1 VARIAGIDLG
11 TTNSCV
17 ALLDRG
23 APTVIPSPEGE
34 RTTPSVVSFL
44 PDDRVLVGIP
54 ARRQAVSH
62 PQRTVFGTKRLI
74 GRKVNAAD
82 VGRLARAA
90 PFRIVAA
97 PNGDAWV
104 RIDDRDLAPPEIAA
118 YILERMK
125 HIAEAS
131 AGEPVTQAVI
141 TVPAYFNDAQRQA
154 TKDAARI
161 AGLDVRRI
169 LNEPTAAA
177 LAYGVH
183 RRNKRQ
189 RVAVVDLGGGTFDVS
204 ILRVEDG
211 LFEVLAVAGN
221 AALGGDDF
229 DRRLVERLVADLA
242 RAGGSGVAADPVA
255 LGRLQEEAER
265 AKKVLADESTATIR
279 LPFIGRT
286 EAGAPLHLD
295 RTIERH
301 ELEALTADLVAML
314 APPCAAALRDA
325 GLTTAELDDV
335 LLVGGMTR
343 VPAVQR
349 EIERFFGRRPSK
361 GAHPDEVV
369 ALGAAAHAGI
379 LTGELDDV
387 VLLDVT
393 PHSLGVRVGENSAV
407 VIPRN
412 TTVPAK
418 ARKLFATTRDSQT
431 HVAIEV
437 YQGDAKDI
445 RENRYLGRFTLDGL
459 PPGPAGSVRVELTF
473 LVDVDGLVSFAARE
487 LSSGAASHF
496 TLAPSGGLSH
506 DELERIIE
514 NRRARAARGD

>member
-1 VARIAGIDLG
+1 MARIAGIDLG

-17 ALLDRG
+17 AILDRG
-23 APTVIPSPEGE
+23 TPTVIPSPEGE
-34 RTTPSVVSFL
+34 RTTPSVVAFL
-44 PDDRVLVGIP
+44 PNDKVLVGVP

-74 GRKVNAAD
+74 GRKVNAPD
-82 VGRLARAA
+82 IERLARGA
-90 PFRIVAA
+90 PFAVVAA

-104 RIDDRDLAPPEIAA
+104 RIDDRGISPPEIAA
-118 YILERMK
+118 HILERMK
-125 HIAEAS
+125 RIAEAA

-154 TKDAARI
+154 TKDAGRI
-161 AGLDVRRI
+161 AGIDVRRI

-183 RRNKRQ
+183 RRKKRQ
-189 RVAVVDLGGGTFDVS
+189 RVAVFDLGGGTLDVS
-204 ILRVEDG
+204 LLRVEDG
-211 LFEVLAVAGN
+211 LFEVLAVSGN

-229 DRRLVERLVADLA
+229 DRRIVEKLLA
-242 RAGGSGVAADPVA
+242 ELAQMGGAGIAEDAVA
-255 LGRLQEEAER
+255 LGRLKEEAER
-265 AKKVLADESTATIR
+265 VKKVLSDEPTVAIQ
-279 LPFIGRT
+279 LPYVGKNA
-286 EAGAPLHLD
+286 AGAPINLD
-295 RTIERH
+295 RAFTRA
-301 ELEALTADLVAML
+301 ELEALTADLVAKL
-314 APPCAAALRDA
+314 AAPCEAALRDA
-325 GLTTAELDDV
+325 GIGAGDLDDV

-349 EIERFFGRRPSK
+349 EVERIFGRKPSK

-369 ALGAAAHAGI
+369 ALGAAAHAG
-379 LTGELDDV
+379 LLSGELEDV

-412 TTVPAK
+412 TTIPAR
-418 ARKLFATTRDSQT
+418 ARKLFATTRDNQT
-431 HVAIEV
+431 HVAIEI

-459 PPGPAGSVRVELTF
+459 PPGAAGAVKVELSF
-473 LVDVDGLVSFAARE
+473 LVDVDGIVSFAARE
-487 LSSGAASHF
+487 LSTGLNAHF
-496 TLAPSGGLSH
+496 TLAPSGGLSTEEI
-506 DELERIIE
+506 DKIIE
-514 NRRARAARGD
+514 RRLTRGE